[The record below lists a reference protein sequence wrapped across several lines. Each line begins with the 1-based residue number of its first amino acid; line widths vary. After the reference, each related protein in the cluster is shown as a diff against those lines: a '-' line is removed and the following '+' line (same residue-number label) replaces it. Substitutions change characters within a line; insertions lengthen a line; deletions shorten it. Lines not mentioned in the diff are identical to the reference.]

1 VTAGPGVPF
10 IDLRATDRPLGGELQ
25 AAWQE
30 VTGASAFIGGPHVE
44 AFETDFAAYCGTGH
58 CVGVGNGTDA
68 LELALAC
75 LGIGPG
81 DEVIV
86 PANTFVATA
95 SAVVSVGASPVF
107 VDVDPSTML
116 VTADAVRAG
125 LTGKTA
131 AVIVVHLYGQVP
143 DMDAIADVAATAGI
157 AVVEDAAQAH
167 GAAWDGRRAGSFGH
181 VATFSFYPAKNLGA
195 FGDGGAVVTG
205 DGGLAATIR
214 SRANHGRSRSRH
226 HHRIAGRNSRLDGLQ
241 AAVLRVKL
249 RHLDEWNAARR
260 RAHELYASLLSGSP
274 VRPVSTD
281 PRATPVHHLEVVEV
295 DDRRR
300 VVDELTERDV
310 GWGLHYPVPCHRQP
324 AFARYADGPLAVA
337 EVAADRIVSLP
348 MFPTITAE
356 QIEQVCD
363 AVLAGTGAPQG
374 VPAAAAAPGG
384 VA

>member
-1 VTAGPGVPF
+1 VTAAEGVPF
-10 IDLRATDRPLGGELQ
+10 IDLRAADRNLGGELQ
-25 AAWQE
+25 EAWQD
-30 VTGASAFIGGPHVE
+30 VTGTSAFIGGPHVDAFEE
-44 AFETDFAAYCGTGH
+44 AFARYCASAH

-95 SAVVSVGASPVF
+95 SAVVSVGATPVF
-107 VDVDPSTML
+107 VDVDPSTLL
-116 VTADAVRAG
+116 VTAESVRAAV
-125 LTGKTA
+125 TGSTA

-143 DMDAIADVAATAGI
+143 DMDAIGEVAAATGI

-181 VATFSFYPAKNLGA
+181 AATFSFYPAKNLGA
-195 FGDGGAVVTG
+195 FGDGGAVVTS
-205 DGGLAATIR
+205 DGALAAAIR

-241 AAVLRVKL
+241 AAVLGIKL
-249 RHLDEWNAARR
+249 RHLDDWNAARR
-260 RAHELYASLLSGSP
+260 RAHEHYTSLLLGSS
-274 VRPVSTD
+274 VRQVSID

-295 DDRRR
+295 DDRRH
-300 VVDELTERDV
+300 VVDELTRLGV

-324 AFARYADGPLAVA
+324 AFARYADGSLVVA
-337 EVAADRIVSLP
+337 EAAAERIVSLP

-356 QIEQVCD
+356 EVERVCD
-363 AVLAGTGAPQG
+363 AVLIAATGARKG
-374 VPAAAAAPGG
+374 VAAVVPGG
-384 VA
+384 AA

>member
-1 VTAGPGVPF
+1 VTAAPGVPF
-10 IDLRATDRPLGGELQ
+10 IDLRAADRDLGGELQ

-30 VTGASAFIGGPHVE
+30 VTGTSAFIGGPHVD
-44 AFETDFAAYCGTGH
+44 AFEQAFAAYCGATH

-68 LELALAC
+68 LELVLAG

-81 DEVIV
+81 DEVVV

-95 SAVVSVGASPVF
+95 SAVVAVGARPVF
-107 VDVDPSTML
+107 VDVDPRTL
-116 VTADAVRAG
+116 LITADGVRAG
-125 LTGKTA
+125 LGPSTA
-131 AVIVVHLYGQVP
+131 AVIVVHLYGQIP
-143 DMDAIADVAATAGI
+143 DMAAIDAVAAAAGI

-181 VATFSFYPAKNLGA
+181 AATFSFYPAKNLGA
-195 FGDGGAVVTG
+195 FGDGGAVVT
-205 DGGLAATIR
+205 DDPRLEEAVR

-226 HHRIAGRNSRLDGLQ
+226 HHRVTGRNSRLDGLQ

-249 RHLDEWNAARR
+249 RHLDDWNAARR
-260 RAHELYASLLSGSP
+260 RAHEQYATHLSGSP
-274 VRPVSTD
+274 ARQVSID

-300 VVDELTERDV
+300 VVDELTRRGV

-324 AFARYADGPLAVA
+324 AFARYAEGPLLVA
-337 EVAADRIVSLP
+337 EAAAERIVSLP

-356 QIEQVCD
+356 EVERVCD
-363 AVLAGTGAPQG
+363 AVLAATG
-374 VPAAAAAPGG
+374 APGG
-384 VA
+384 VAAVMPGGAA

>member
-1 VTAGPGVPF
+1 VPF
-10 IDLRATDRPLGGELQ
+10 IDLRAADRDLGGELQ
-25 AAWQE
+25 AAWLE

-44 AFETDFAAYCGTGH
+44 AFEQEFAAYCGTNH

-68 LELALAC
+68 LELALAG

-95 SAVVSVGASPVF
+95 SAVVTVGARPVF
-107 VDVDPSTML
+107 VDVDPGTLL
-116 VTADAVRAG
+116 VTADAVRTG
-125 LTGKTA
+125 LSPSTA

-143 DMDAIADVAATAGI
+143 DMGAIDTVAAAAGI
-157 AVVEDAAQAH
+157 AVIEDAAQAH

-181 VATFSFYPAKNLGA
+181 AATFSFYPAKNLGA
-195 FGDGGAVVTG
+195 FGDGGAVVT
-205 DGGLAATIR
+205 DDPRLEAAIR

-226 HHRIAGRNSRLDGLQ
+226 HHRVAGRNSRLDGLQ

-249 RHLDEWNAARR
+249 RYLDEWNGARR
-260 RAHELYASLLSGSP
+260 RAHEQYAAGLSGSP
-274 VRPVSTD
+274 ARQVSVD

-300 VVDELTERDV
+300 VVDELTRRGV

-324 AFARYADGPLAVA
+324 AFARWADGPLAVA
-337 EVAADRIVSLP
+337 ESAAERIVSLP
-348 MFPTITAE
+348 MFPTISTE
-356 QIEQVCD
+356 EVERVCD
-363 AVLAGTGAPQG
+363 AVLAATGARTG
-374 VPAAAAAPGG
+374 VAAVLPGG
-384 VA
+384 AA